1 MKTVRMAGRGLVVAL
16 STAVLLPFVAGTG
29 NAGTAP
35 QTNSVGAHSQ
45 GTTTSGKQDARLLR
59 DGRWVHDRW
68 IRDRW
73 HHRWNRRPSNGIG
86 IGLGLRIGLGVGIGV
101 GIGTGDSGDDG
112 DDD

>member
-35 QTNSVGAHSQ
+35 QTSSVGAHSQ
-45 GTTTSGKQDARLLR
+45 GTTTSGTQDARLLR

-68 IRDRW
+68 VRDRW
-73 HHRWNRRPSNGIG
+73 HRRPSHGIGIGVG
-86 IGLGLRIGLGVGIGV
+86 IGLGLRIGLGIGIGV
-101 GIGTGDSGDDG
+101 GIGDDG